1 MRSVLRITFS
11 LSPKVFQQ
19 IDLEEASIPG
29 AEPFIRMH
37 GVTQVYRTSTIAYT
51 SNQLTGWLLCPR
63 KRHRFPPISL
73 YSCTS
78 RIHEGRMRGLFRIPQ
93 RMSILLMISPHN
105 AIGNFW
111 KQREENSRRYGNA
124 H

>member
-1 MRSVLRITFS
+1 MRCVLSITFS

-37 GVTQVYRTSTIAYT
+37 GVTQVYNTSTIGYPT
-51 SNQLTGWLLCPR
+51 NYLTGWPLCPR

-73 YSCTS
+73 YSSTS
-78 RIHEGRMRGLFRIPQ
+78 RIHEGRMRGFLRISQCMCIAFTIHPSQ
-93 RMSILLMISPHN
+93 RNRQLLETT
-105 AIGNFW
+105 G
-111 KQREENSRRYGNA
+111 RE
-124 H
+124 